1 MLALIC
7 VRVMSCDILTTL
19 TRKKTRMWGNMEQG
33 EDMKISCILEIP
45 ALIGYKTYTGN
56 LIDTY
61 KSLYLISSLDIL

>member
-1 MLALIC
+1 MLQLIC

-45 ALIGYKTYTGN
+45 ALIGYKTLHYLGN
-56 LIDTY
+56 LIDTNPY
-61 KSLYLISSLDIL
+61 I